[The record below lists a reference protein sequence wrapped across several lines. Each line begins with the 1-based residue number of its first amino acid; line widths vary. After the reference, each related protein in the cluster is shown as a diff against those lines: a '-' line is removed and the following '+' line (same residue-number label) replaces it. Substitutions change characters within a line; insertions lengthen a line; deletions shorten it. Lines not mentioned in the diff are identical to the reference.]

1 MTLADPSQLLED
13 CQVASSPLESLRSET
28 LKTLAKVS
36 EHLFFRLKRKCW
48 LMIDFLTIVTS
59 QWHYS
64 RDSDVKLQDKDFKRL
79 NKSALGNR
87 ATTAHVSTM
96 RKPPIFHSQ
105 PIVFFPSH
113 SNNTSIV
120 RIPTWESDIRLN
132 LEKLSIKK
140 LRLWKAR
147 TILAASGMEA
157 LADKDLKSW
166 PLLQSFHQ
174 TRMWVSRTERHWDP
188 LPRSRPCWETF
199 TERYKGMSTVRRP
212 ETSEGLMRISDSKC
226 SIHPRLTLAQVLW
239 PILLWTKVQSR
250 SRCKIRKMPRVFSR
264 WKSSFRSSHAP
275 AHRILDTN
283 QSSDAWQLLSTLA
296 GPTQSL
302 NVNGEILLDDC
313 LKALT
318 CLVLSTP
325 MLRIGD

>member
-1 MTLADPSQLLED
+1 MTLANPSQLLAD
-13 CQVASSPLESLRSET
+13 YQVASSPLESLRSET

-36 EHLFFRLKRKCW
+36 EHLFTRLKSSCW
-48 LMIDFLTIVTS
+48 LYWFIVTS

-96 RKPPIFHSQ
+96 RKPPQSSAHNQSSFI
-105 PIVFFPSH
+105 PSH
-113 SNNTSIV
+113 SNNTSTV
-120 RIPTWESDIRLN
+120 SNLTWELYIRLN

-147 TILAASGMEA
+147 TILAVSGMVA
-157 LADKDLKSW
+157 QADKDLKSW
-166 PLLQSFHQ
+166 PLPHSFHQ
-174 TRMWVSRTERHWDP
+174 TRMWVSRMERHWGP
-188 LPRSRPCWETF
+188 LLRSKRCWGIF

-212 ETSEGLMRISDSKC
+212 EKSGGPMRISDSKC
-226 SIHPRLTLAQVLW
+226 SILPRLTLAQVQW
-239 PILLWTKVQSR
+239 PILLWTKGQSQ

-275 AHRILDTN
+275 AHRTPDTN
-283 QSSDAWQLLSTLA
+283 QSSAAWRLRSTQA

-302 NVNGEILLDDC
+302 NANGEQYY
-313 LKALT
+313 
-318 CLVLSTP
+318 
-325 MLRIGD
+325 